1 MQEKKLSRMKELIL
15 LLNRASRAY
24 YQDAREIMSDHEYD
38 ALYDELQRLEK
49 ETKVT
54 LSGSPTMQVGYQI
67 LSSLPKVRHDRPML
81 SLDKTKDRE
90 ALRGWLSSQEG
101 VLSWKLD
108 GLTVVMTYENGLL
121 TQALTRGNGEVGEQ
135 ITENARTF
143 SGIPLHIP
151 YKGKLVIRGE
161 AVISYAD
168 FEEINSTLSPEEQYK
183 NPRNLCSG
191 SVRQLNS
198 EITAARRVH
207 YLIYTLVSSEDAPG
221 DRPFPDRLKSRQLEA
236 LAEMGFETV
245 EWVRV
250 RQETVLDAV
259 SDFAARITNQRF
271 PSDGLVLTFD
281 DLEYSASLGRTA
293 KFPKDSIAFKWKDE
307 TAQTVL
313 RAVEWQTSRTG
324 LINPVAI
331 FDPVEL
337 EGTTVQRA
345 SVHNLSI
352 IEELKLGIGDRI
364 RVYKANMIIPQLSEN
379 LTCSNTLQIPAEC
392 PRCGAET
399 QVVQSHEAKVLV
411 CSNPSCPAKIHRTFV
426 HFTSRGA
433 MNIEGLSEATL
444 DRFIEAGFLKEFPDL
459 YRLKEHR
466 EAICQMEGF
475 GEKSADKLLAAIEN
489 SRHTESYRLL
499 AALGIPG
506 VGSAGAKLLSAHFD
520 SDLRRIMDAGEEEI
534 AAISGF
540 GEIGAHKVRAF
551 FDNEENRRIT
561 LELIEQLEFEKTPI
575 RQEQTLSGSTFVIT
589 GSLNHFENREALAAE
604 IEKRGGK
611 VSSSVST
618 KTSYLINNDA
628 ESKSSKNQ
636 KARQLEIPILTE
648 DELLQMF

>member
-1 MQEKKLSRMKELIL
+1 MQEEKLSRMKELIL

-49 ETKVT
+49 ETRVT
-54 LSGSPTMQVGYQI
+54 LSDSPTARVGYQI
-67 LSSLPKVRHDRPML
+67 VSSLPKIKHASPML
-81 SLDKTKDRE
+81 SLDKTKSRE
-90 ALRGWLSSQEG
+90 ALKEWLSDQPG

-108 GLTVVMTYENGLL
+108 GLSVVMTYENGVLS
-121 TQALTRGNGEVGEQ
+121 QALTRGNGETGEQ

-143 SGIPLHIP
+143 SGVPLHIP

-168 FEEINSTLSPEEQYK
+168 FEELNSTLPPEEQYK

-207 YLIYTLVSSEDAPG
+207 YLIYTLISSEDAPG
-221 DRPFPDRLKSRQLEA
+221 DPPMSTGQKSAQLEA
-236 LAEMGFETV
+236 LAGFGFETV
-245 EWVRV
+245 EWIRV
-250 RQETVLDAV
+250 NQETVLDAV
-259 SDFAARITNQRF
+259 ADFAGRISEQRF

-281 DLEYSASLGRTA
+281 DLQYSASLGRTA
-293 KFPKDSIAFKWKDE
+293 KFPKDSIAFKWQDE
-307 TAQTVL
+307 TAETVL
-313 RAVEWQTSRTG
+313 RSVEWQTSRTG
-324 LINPVAI
+324 LINPVAV

-352 IEELKLGIGDRI
+352 IEELRLGLGDRI
-364 RVYKANMIIPQLSEN
+364 RVYKANMIIPQISEN
-379 LTCSNTLQIPAEC
+379 LTGSNTLVIPQEC
-392 PRCGAET
+392 PRCGAGT
-399 QVVQSHEAKVLV
+399 KTVQSHEAKVLI
-411 CSNPSCPAKIHRTFV
+411 CTNPACPAKLHRTFV

-433 MNIEGLSEATL
+433 MNIEGLSEASL

-459 YRLKEHR
+459 YRLAQHR
-466 EAICQMEGF
+466 EEICEMEGF
-475 GEKSADKLLAAIEN
+475 GEKSADKLLNAIEN
-489 SRHTESYRLL
+489 SRRSEGYRLL

-506 VGSAGAKLLSAHFD
+506 VGASGAKLLCAHFD
-520 SDLRRIMDAGEEEI
+520 GEIRRIMDAEEEEI
-534 AAISGF
+534 AAIDGF

-551 FDNEENRRIT
+551 FANPQNRRIT
-561 LELIEQLEFEKTPI
+561 LELLGELQLEKSSASVH
-575 RQEQTLSGSTFVIT
+575 QTLSGKTFVIT
-589 GSLNHFENREALAAE
+589 GSLRHYENREALAAE
-604 IEKRGGK
+604 IEKRGGRVSAS
-611 VSSSVST
+611 VSS

-628 ESKSSKNQ
+628 QSTSGKNK

>member
-49 ETKVT
+49 ETNVT
-54 LSGSPTMQVGYQI
+54 LSGSPTMQVGYQV

-81 SLDKTKDRE
+81 SLDKTKSRE
-90 ALRGWLSSQEG
+90 TLRDWLSSQEG

-121 TQALTRGNGEVGEQ
+121 SQALTRGNGEVGEQ

-143 SGIPLHIP
+143 YGIPLHIP

-168 FEEINSTLSPEEQYK
+168 FEEINSALPPEEQYK

-250 RQETVLDAV
+250 SQETVLDAV

-307 TAQTVL
+307 TAQTIL

-379 LTCSNTLQIPAEC
+379 LTGSNTLQIPGEC

-466 EAICQMEGF
+466 EEICQMEGF
-475 GEKSADKLLAAIEN
+475 GEKSADKLLTAIEN

-506 VGSAGAKLLSAHFD
+506 VGGAGAKLLSAHFD
-520 SDLRRIMDAGEEEI
+520 SDILRIMDAGEEEI

-540 GEIGAHKVRAF
+540 GEIGAHKVRVF

-561 LELIEQLEFEKTPI
+561 RELLKQLEFENTPV
-575 RQEQTLSGSTFVIT
+575 RQEQTLSGSIFVIT

-611 VSSSVST
+611 VSGSVST

-636 KARQLEIPILTE
+636 KARQLAIPIITE